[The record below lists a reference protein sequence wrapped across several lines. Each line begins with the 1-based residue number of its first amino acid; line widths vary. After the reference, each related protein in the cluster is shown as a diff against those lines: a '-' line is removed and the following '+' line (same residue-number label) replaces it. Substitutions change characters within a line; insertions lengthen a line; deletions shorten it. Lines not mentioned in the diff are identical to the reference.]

1 MKIITRGAIIRLIA
15 LVPAVILFCIWGYL
29 TMIKMPGKNYKG
41 PLPQLTEEQI
51 HLKEQLT
58 QDVQTLAG
66 QIGERNTMRYEKLN
80 AAADFIEKSL
90 TDANY
95 KVCRQEFIA
104 DGKKCYNL
112 EAESTGSIYPDKII
126 VVGAH
131 YDSVYSSPGAND
143 NGSGVAATLALARLF
158 AGKPAPCTLRFVLFA
173 NEEPPFYHT
182 DEMGSFVYAKE
193 CKQKNEKIIAML
205 SLETIGCY
213 TDEPHSQKY
222 PFPFNL
228 FYPSTGN
235 FIGFVG
241 NISNGG
247 LVRKVTKSFR
257 KNCQFPSQ
265 AGAVPGFV
273 PGIDWSDHWSFW
285 QQGYPAIMVTD
296 TAPYR
301 YHHYHQPSDTPEK
314 IDYGRLARVTAGL
327 AAVLNDLSQ
336 TTD

>member
-1 MKIITRGAIIRLIA
+1 MKIITRGAIIRLAA
-15 LVPAVILFCIWGYL
+15 LAVVIITFGLWGCCSM
-29 TMIKMPGKNYKG
+29 TMPGKNFTG
-41 PLPQLTEEQI
+41 PLPQLTAEQI
-51 HLKEQLT
+51 QLKDELVR
-58 QDVQTLAG
+58 DVQMLAG

-90 TDANY
+90 IEASY
-95 KVCRQEFIA
+95 KVRRQEFIA

-112 EAESTGSIYPDKII
+112 EAQLSGSKSPDKII
-126 VVGAH
+126 IVGAH
-131 YDSVYSSPGAND
+131 YDSVYGSPGAND
-143 NGSGVAATLALARLF
+143 NGSGIAATLALARHF
-158 AGKPAPCTLRFVLFA
+158 AGKPALCTIRFVLFA

-182 DEMGSFVYAKE
+182 DEMGSLIYAKE
-193 CKQKNEKIIAML
+193 CKTKNENIVAML

-213 TDEPHSQKY
+213 SDQPHSQKY

-241 NISNGG
+241 NVSNGG

-257 KNCQFPSQ
+257 KNCPFPSQ

-273 PGIDWSDHWSFW
+273 PGIDWSDHWAFW

-296 TAPYR
+296 TAPFR
-301 YHHYHQPSDTPEK
+301 YTHYHQPSDTPDK
-314 IDYGRLARVTAGL
+314 IDYENFARVTTGLGAVVKELAGE
-327 AAVLNDLSQ
+327 
-336 TTD
+336 

>member
-1 MKIITRGAIIRLIA
+1 MKFVTRGAIIRLAA
-15 LVPAVILFCIWGYL
+15 LAAVIIIFGLWGCCSM
-29 TMIKMPGKNYKG
+29 TMPGKNYKG
-41 PLPQLTEEQI
+41 PLPELTAEQVQL
-51 HLKEQLT
+51 KNQLAD
-58 QDVQTLAG
+58 DVQTIAG
-66 QIGERNTMRYEKLN
+66 QIGERNTTRYKKLN
-80 AAADFIEKSL
+80 DTADFIEKSL

-95 KVCRQEFIA
+95 KVRRQKFIA
-104 DGKKCYNL
+104 DGKKCYNF
-112 EAESTGSIYPDKII
+112 EAELTGSKSPDKII

-131 YDSVYSSPGAND
+131 YDSVYGSAGAND

-158 AGKPAPCTLRFVLFA
+158 AGKPAPCTVRFVLFA

-182 DEMGSFVYAKE
+182 DEMGSLVYAKE
-193 CKQKNEKIIAML
+193 CKKKNEKIIAML

-213 TDEPHSQKY
+213 SDEPHSQKY

-241 NISNGG
+241 NVSNGG

-265 AGAVPGFV
+265 AGAVPDFV

-296 TAPYR
+296 TAPFR
-301 YHHYHQPSDTPEK
+301 YPHYHQPSDTPDK
-314 IDYGRLARVTAGL
+314 LDYDRLARVTTGL
-327 AAVLNDLSQ
+327 AAVVKELAVE
-336 TTD
+336 